1 MCCAVCVPCI
11 KGQRGL
17 VSWRHGHYEALD
29 LSRKSLPGDKA
40 LIFSMCTLEEAQIFS
55 EAGVLNGCIHMY
67 CLPVSDAH
75 FWTLSDLAPA

>member
-1 MCCAVCVPCI
+1 MRSAVCVQHI
-11 KGQRGL
+11 KGQPGL

-40 LIFSMCTLEEAQIFS
+40 LIFSMCALEEAQIFS
-55 EAGVLNGCIHMY
+55 EARVLNGCIHMY
-67 CLPVSDAH
+67 CLPASDAL